1 MADGKNRGGR
11 GDGEGNRDG
20 GEKKPPPGP
29 IGPRREPGRP
39 PPADEPGGRSP
50 GGVRRRGGARD
61 LPRPGGRKGP
71 RPARD
76 ISGASAVGG
85 RKETGSGHESRDS
98 KGRERRGRPRP
109 ARPPRAEPS
118 PTPTPTPTPVVTGR
132 ISQIAEVLFKGV
144 RTEYFSFR
152 GDEPLRENE
161 YVIVQ
166 ADRGQDIGWV
176 KRAVDAQTHTCDGG
190 CDHADPEH
198 QHPVA
203 PPARRILRRAAP
215 VDMERRIRLAGEEMG
230 VRSRT
235 RELVERH
242 GLKMKISEAE
252 WQWDRNKLTVFFTA
266 DKRVDFR
273 GLVKDMARTF
283 KTRIELRQ
291 IGVRDEA
298 KRLGGIGRCG
308 RELCC
313 RLWLPRIEP
322 VTLQLAK
329 DQGLSL
335 NPAQISGACGRLM
348 SCLHYEHEAY
358 VQARKRFP
366 RVGKILRTERGEE
379 QVTGWDMFRETVV
392 LRTDDGTERTIPL
405 ETLKSETSRSRGSTE
420 STS

>member
-1 MADGKNRGGR
+1 MPDGKDREEPDK
-11 GDGEGNRDG
+11 DGK
-20 GEKKPPPGP
+20 KKPRPL
-29 IGPRREPGRP
+29 GPRREPGR
-39 PPADEPGGRSP
+39 RSP
-50 GGVRRRGGARD
+50 EPSGDQGDRAAGGVRRRGGARD
-61 LPRPGGRKGP
+61 IPRPGGRKGP

-85 RKETGSGHESRDS
+85 RKETDSGRESRDS
-98 KGRERRGRPRP
+98 KGRKRGGSPR
-109 ARPPRAEPS
+109 ASRPPRSDPA
-118 PTPTPTPTPVVTGR
+118 PTPTPVVTGKF
-132 ISQIAEVLFKGV
+132 SQIVEVMFKGV

-152 GDEPLRENE
+152 GDQPLRENE

-176 KRAVDAQTHTCDGG
+176 KRAVDAATHTCDGG
-190 CDHADPEH
+190 CDHADHDH

-203 PPARRILRRAAP
+203 LPSRRILRRAAP
-215 VDMERRIRLAGEEMG
+215 VDVERRIRLVGEEIE
-230 VRSRT
+230 VRNRT

-242 GLKMKISEAE
+242 DLKMKISEAE

-358 VQARKRFP
+358 LQARKRFP
-366 RVGKILRTERGEE
+366 RVGKILRTDQGEE
-379 QVTGWDMFRETVV
+379 KVTGWDLFRDTVA
-392 LRTDDGTERTIPL
+392 LRSDDGTERTISL
-405 ETLKSETSRSRGSTE
+405 ENLKAETSRSRDSK
-420 STS
+420 S